1 MMKHRYGFAIVGLCL
16 LLERTNCAL
25 QKGAIE
31 QKKTANYL
39 VKENSVARVSQVEIN
54 TNYDPKK
61 ATTALAR
68 RPTVQQPKILIN
80 GQPIQ
85 NLQSLVQQIKPTA
98 AQSSKRVQQVL
109 VIQQPQRVVQQTVAS
124 APKTQIIKLQKIV
137 QQVQPSRTSAPR
149 TQIIIQQPQ
158 RVQQVQRTGT
168 NAKSTQIII
177 QQPQRVQQVL
187 RTGTN
192 AQRTQ
197 IYLQQAQPVQ
207 QVLRTGTNAQR
218 TQIYLQQPQRVQ
230 QIQRVGSNTPRTQII
245 IQQPQRVQQVQRVG
259 ANPQQTRVY
268 IQQPQRVQQVQRIGY
283 LTSAPQTQVIR
294 LSQQVQ
300 PASTAKVQQAFV
312 IRQQPQVIRQ
322 PQQRIVTAQYAPAQ
336 SQNKRVLVQYRQG

>member
-1 MMKHRYGFAIVGLCL
+1 MMKHWYGFAIVGLCL
-16 LLERTNCAL
+16 LLERTSCAL

-61 ATTALAR
+61 ATTATAR

-158 RVQQVQRTGT
+158 RVQQV
-168 NAKSTQIII
+168 
-177 QQPQRVQQVL
+177 L

-230 QIQRVGSNTPRTQII
+230 QIQRVGTNTPRTQII
-245 IQQPQRVQQVQRVG
+245 IQQPQRVRQVQRVG
-259 ANPQQTRVY
+259 TNAQQTRVY

>member
-197 IYLQQAQPVQ
+197 IYLQQ
-207 QVLRTGTNAQR
+207 
-218 TQIYLQQPQRVQ
+218 PQRVQ